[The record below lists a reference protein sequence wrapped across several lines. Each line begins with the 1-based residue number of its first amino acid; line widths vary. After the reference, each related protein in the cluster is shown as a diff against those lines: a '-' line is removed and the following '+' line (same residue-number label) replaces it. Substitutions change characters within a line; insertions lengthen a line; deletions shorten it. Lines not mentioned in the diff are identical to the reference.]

1 MPVVVLLT
9 AIWLALLPFATAAQ
23 EPDQPLLMPGKKS
36 LSQRVLAKPGAVLHS
51 AADAAAVGDAVTPFT
66 AYYVYARRGDGPAQW
81 LQIGVDRHGGRI
93 GWLRASDTIEWNQG
107 LTVAFR
113 DPIGRDRAL
122 LFRDRETLRDL
133 ARTRDL
139 KHYNALYEAA
149 EHNALP
155 PDSPVVAIQPQ
166 AHIDINKDFY
176 LVPIRQH
183 EDIFVGNE
191 LARLLQVSSVPLQA
205 SGSAPANQTLEA
217 APLAIARQTGATGA
231 AEGHAEPAVEDP
243 ESNAA
248 LPATDRFSAGLV
260 FAIDATLS
268 MDPYI
273 DRTREAVMKIYDR
286 LGDAGLLGNVNFGL
300 VAYRDNLAG
309 APDLGY
315 LARTFVSLEEG
326 RNPGTFIKK
335 VNDLSA
341 ATTSSQDFVE
351 DAYAGVKQAI
361 ESMNW
366 KDHYARY
373 VVLITD
379 AGAREADDPLSSS
392 GLSSESLKQLAR
404 DNNIAIFVLH
414 LLTPATMANHAS
426 AAAQYQALSQYP
438 GIGSLYYGVPTGDV
452 EEFGVVLDALAGQ
465 ITDQVQLAVNF
476 VSPAAP
482 TAAGPETPDA
492 PAPAQTTAAADT
504 PPPAGPDPII
514 ERVARPEA
522 NPQLAELQ
530 SKVAKLGYALRM
542 QYLRRDAQET
552 IPNVFDAWVLD
563 RDIRNPAHRTLD
575 VRILLTRD
583 QLSDMHDILR
593 QVLQTAEEGLLSPQ
607 SFLDELKSLA
617 ATLAR
622 DPEQLGST
630 TAVTAGAGNSLADL
644 GFMAEYID
652 GLPYTG
658 EVMNLSL
665 EDWQS
670 WPAKEQIAFLQRLEE
685 KISYYRALHDHTDL
699 WVSLDGG
706 PVDGDSVFP
715 VALEQL
721 P

>member
-1 MPVVVLLT
+1 
-9 AIWLALLPFATAAQ
+9 
-23 EPDQPLLMPGKKS
+23 
-36 LSQRVLAKPGAVLHS
+36 
-51 AADAAAVGDAVTPFT
+51 
-66 AYYVYARRGDGPAQW
+66 
-81 LQIGVDRHGGRI
+81 
-93 GWLRASDTIEWNQG
+93 
-107 LTVAFR
+107 
-113 DPIGRDRAL
+113 
-122 LFRDRETLRDL
+122 
-133 ARTRDL
+133 
-139 KHYNALYEAA
+139 
-149 EHNALP
+149 
-155 PDSPVVAIQPQ
+155 
-166 AHIDINKDFY
+166 
-176 LVPIRQH
+176 
-183 EDIFVGNE
+183 
-191 LARLLQVSSVPLQA
+191 
-205 SGSAPANQTLEA
+205 
-217 APLAIARQTGATGA
+217 
-231 AEGHAEPAVEDP
+231 
-243 ESNAA
+243 
-248 LPATDRFSAGLV
+248 
-260 FAIDATLS
+260 
-268 MDPYI
+268 
-273 DRTREAVMKIYDR
+273 MKIYDR
-286 LGDAGLLGNVNFGL
+286 LGDAGLLGDVNFGL
-300 VAYRDNLAG
+300 VAFRDNLEA
-309 APDLGY
+309 APNLEY
-315 LARTFVSLEEG
+315 LTRTFVSLEEG

-341 ATTSSQDFVE
+341 ATASSQDFVE

-361 ESMNW
+361 ESMRW
-366 KDHYARY
+366 DEHYARY
-373 VVLITD
+373 LVLITD
-379 AGAREADDPLSSS
+379 AGAREAGDPLSST
-392 GLSSESLKQLAR
+392 GLSVQSLKQLAR
-404 DNNIAIFVLH
+404 DNNIAVFVLH
-414 LLTPATMANHAS
+414 LLTPATMANHTS
-426 AAAQYQALSQYP
+426 AAEQYRALSEYP
-438 GIGSLYYGVPTGDV
+438 GIGSLYYGVPTGDI
-452 EEFGVVLDALAGQ
+452 EEFGLVLDALAGQ
-465 ITDQVQLAVNF
+465 ITDQVNLAVNY
-476 VSPAAP
+476 VPPSEA
-482 TAAGPETPDA
+482 TAAGAAPPDPEPIADTEIA
-492 PAPAQTTAAADT
+492 PADMTAAATSSTEQTAD
-504 PPPAGPDPII
+504 
-514 ERVARPEA
+514 

-542 QYLRRDAQET
+542 QYLRRDDQEN

-670 WPAKEQIAFLQRLEE
+670 WPAKEQIAFLHRLEE